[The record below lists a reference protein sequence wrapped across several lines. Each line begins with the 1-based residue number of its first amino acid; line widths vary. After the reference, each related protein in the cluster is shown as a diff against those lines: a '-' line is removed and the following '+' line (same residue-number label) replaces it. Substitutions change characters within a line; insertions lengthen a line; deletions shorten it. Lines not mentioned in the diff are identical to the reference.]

1 VPFVAMVSEKLIE
14 PVALANAPVP
24 FVMVAVPVAA
34 PPPVVAEAV
43 AASVSPSLKV
53 KKTLQHG
60 NVTVSDADPYGDI
73 VPEPVSWVSLEF
85 NVRPGNESVTG
96 VEVVCAAAA
105 TAKTTPAHQ
114 IFIAPLGRKPDKTIV
129 IAKLY

>member
-1 VPFVAMVSEKLIE
+1 MVSEKLIE

-24 FVMVAVPVAA
+24 LVMLAVPVAV

-43 AASVSPSLKV
+43 AISVSPSLKV
-53 KKTLQHG
+53 KETVQHG
-60 NVTVSDADPYGDI
+60 SKTVSDAVPYGDI
-73 VPEPVSWVSLEF
+73 VPVPVSWVSLAF
-85 NVRPGNESVTG
+85 NVRPGNESITG

-105 TAKTTPAHQ
+105 AAKITPAHQ
-114 IFIAPLGRKPDKTIV
+114 IFLTPLGRKPDKTIA